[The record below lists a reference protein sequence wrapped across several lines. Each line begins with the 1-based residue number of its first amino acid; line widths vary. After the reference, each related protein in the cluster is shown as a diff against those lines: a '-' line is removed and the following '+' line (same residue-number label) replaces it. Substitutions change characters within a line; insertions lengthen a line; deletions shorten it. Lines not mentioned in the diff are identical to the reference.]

1 MPDLSELKNLLEKQN
16 QAFAEFKTANDE
28 RLKQIEAKGTA
39 DPTVI
44 AKVDKA
50 NEDIGSIN
58 DQLENLEKK
67 INRIGMG
74 PGEES
79 VKDAEYTKAFSS
91 YFRKGD
97 VQGALSTGSDADG
110 GYAVPEE
117 LDRSIIELLR
127 DETPMRGVANVI
139 TIGTPDYKR
148 LVNKHGAAAAWVGET
163 GERTETGTPSLAQIA
178 AFMGELYANPAATQQ
193 SLDDV
198 FFNAETW
205 LGAEVAI
212 SFSEAENTA
221 FTTGNGT
228 NKPKGF
234 LAYTTAATADSG
246 RDFGTLEHVVTG
258 VADNFA
264 ASDPS
269 DILYDLIYRM
279 RPGYLGN
286 ARFMLNRNT
295 LAVARK
301 WKDGQGNYLWQ
312 PSAQA
317 GEPATLAGYPI
328 SVNPDMPDVAAA
340 SLPIAFG
347 DFRRGYTIADRIGTR
362 VLRDPYTNKPY
373 VHFYTT
379 KRVGGMVADS
389 QAIKLIKCSA

>member
-1 MPDLSELKNLLEKQN
+1 MDLTEFKNLLEKQN
-16 QAFAEFKTANDE
+16 QAFAEFKSANDE

-39 DPTVI
+39 DPTTV

-50 NEDIGSIN
+50 NEDIGKIN
-58 DQLENLEKK
+58 DQLEAVEKK
-67 INRIGMG
+67 MNRIGMG
-74 PGEES
+74 GSDEQ
-79 VKDAEYTKAFSS
+79 VKNAEYTKAFNT
-91 YFRKGD
+91 YFRRGD

-117 LDRSIIELLR
+117 LDRTIIDLLR
-127 DETPMRGVANVI
+127 DETPMRAVSNVI
-139 TIGTPDYKR
+139 QVGTNDYKR
-148 LVNKHGAAAAWVGET
+148 LVNKHGAAASWVGE
-163 GERTETGTPSLAQIA
+163 EDARPETGTPTLAQIV

-193 SLDDV
+193 SLDDI
-198 FFNAETW
+198 FFNVETW
-205 LGAEVAI
+205 LQDEVRL
-212 SFSEAENTA
+212 SFSETENLAYTS
-221 FTTGNGT
+221 GNGT

-234 LAYTTAATADSG
+234 LNYSTTPTSDGTRA
-246 RDFGTLEHVVTG
+246 FGTLEHVVTG

-264 ASDPS
+264 ATNPA
-269 DILYDLIYRM
+269 DILFDLIYKM
-279 RPGYLGN
+279 RPGYLTN
-286 ARFMLNRNT
+286 ARFMMNRNT
-295 LAVARK
+295 LLTARK

-317 GEPATLAGYPI
+317 GEPATLAGYP
-328 SVNPDMPDVAAA
+328 VMANPDMPDVAAA